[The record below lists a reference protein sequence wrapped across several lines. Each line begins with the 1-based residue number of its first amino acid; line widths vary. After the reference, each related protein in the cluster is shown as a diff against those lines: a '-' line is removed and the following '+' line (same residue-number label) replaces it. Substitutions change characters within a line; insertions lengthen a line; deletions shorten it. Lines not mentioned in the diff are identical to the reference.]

1 MGESLCL
8 NHPFAMAPSEYT
20 RSVLA
25 SFSDLRSARD
35 GNIVLDGRTLR
46 LGDAVAVSKYG
57 AKLFITSDRDT
68 LDRMEASVAL
78 LNERLATGRVVYG
91 VNSGFGGNADTR
103 THAHEDLQKA
113 LVQHHNTAVLL
124 PSDRG
129 LGSSF
134 ILDNLRQ
141 HSVPI
146 PIVKAAMLARCN
158 SLLRGHSAVRVEL
171 VQNLATMTNEEFI
184 PVVPLRG
191 SISASGDLTPLAY
204 IAGALEGNSDIY
216 IHCGAKHNNEIITA
230 DKALAQLGLE
240 PLCFQPKEALGLLNG
255 TAFSTGAASLVLY
268 EANQLVLLSQVATAM
283 STEALLGT
291 RQNYDPFIAD
301 VRPHP
306 GQREVASTIH
316 RFLSDSGL
324 TVDHA
329 HTTATNDLAQDRY
342 ALRTASQWIGPHVEN
357 MALALSQ
364 VLTELN
370 STTDNPLFD
379 APNST
384 IHHGGNF
391 QATSITTAMEKT
403 TSAMQSLGKLIF
415 SQCSELLNP
424 MLSKGLTP
432 NLCAD
437 DPSLSYALKG
447 VDINMAAYMSELGYL
462 NTPVSNFVQTA
473 DVNNQPVN
481 SLALIAARYAGDA
494 VEVFGLMLASHFYV
508 LCQAVDLRVLHV
520 RFESVAKRTFW
531 ERAAGKIFPYLSK
544 KDIEGLWTALMSHWN
559 RHSTLDLDA
568 RAKTAVDLATGT
580 LFALLSSSTSTI
592 GIETGDQGQEQDQ
605 DVTALIKQWQS
616 TTSFIL
622 TATYAQIRSAHFED
636 HTSITP
642 IYLCATSRRVY
653 EYVRNTLGVPLHRGL
668 EDHPTYGN
676 GEKTGKRTIGSHIST
691 IYAALREGGFMKVLE
706 ECWEEAQ

>member
-1 MGESLCL
+1 
-8 NHPFAMAPSEYT
+8 MAPSEYT

-25 SFSDLRSARD
+25 SFSDIQATKGGSGRANL
-35 GNIVLDGRTLR
+35 VLDGHSLK
-46 LGDAVAVSKYG
+46 LSDAVAVSQYG
-57 AKLFITSDRDT
+57 AKLSITSDRDT
-68 LDRMEASVAL
+68 RERMQASVAL

-129 LGSSF
+129 LDASS
-134 ILDNLRQ
+134 LVSNLRQ

-171 VQNLATMTNEEFI
+171 VQNLAAMLNADFT

-216 IHCGAKHNNEIITA
+216 IHCGASRNNEITTA
-230 DKALAQLGLE
+230 DKALEILGLE

-255 TAFSTGAASLVLY
+255 TAFSTGAASLVLF
-268 EANQLVLLSQVATAM
+268 EANLLVLLSQVATAM
-283 STEALLGT
+283 ATEALLGT

-306 GQREVASTIH
+306 GQREVARTIH
-316 RFLSDSGL
+316 RFLADSKL
-324 TVDHA
+324 TADHA
-329 HTTATNDLAQDRY
+329 HTTATNELAQDRY

-364 VLTELN
+364 VSTELN

-379 APNST
+379 AANAT

-403 TSAMQSLGKLIF
+403 TGAMQSLGKLIF
-415 SQCSELLNP
+415 SQCSELINP
-424 MLSKGLTP
+424 MLSKGLPP

-462 NTPVSNFVQTA
+462 NNPVSNFVQTA

-494 VEVFGLMLASHFYV
+494 VEILGLMLASHVYV
-508 LCQAVDLRVLHV
+508 LCQAVDLRVLFV
-520 RFESVAKRTFW
+520 EF
-531 ERAAGKIFPYLSK
+531 ERAAKSAFASHTRDLFPSLS
-544 KDIEGLWTALMSHWN
+544 EENVRELWTELMHHWN
-559 RHSTLDLDA
+559 RHSTLDLGA
-568 RAKTAVDLATGT
+568 RAATSVSLTTGL
-580 LFALLSSSTSTI
+580 LFSKLTTST
-592 GIETGDQGQEQDQ
+592 GQPDLPTHMQIW
-605 DVTALIKQWQS
+605 TTT
-616 TTSFIL
+616 TTSTL
-622 TATYAQIRSAHFED
+622 RDTYAQTRTAHLANNQSA
-636 HTSITP
+636 TP
-642 IYLCATSRRVY
+642 AYLCGSSRNVY
-653 EYVRNTLGVPLHRGL
+653 EYVRHTLGVPMHRGL
-668 EDHPTYGN
+668 EDHPTYG
-676 GEKTGKRTIGSHIST
+676 TGDKSGKKTIGSHIAT
-691 IYAALREGGFMKVLE
+691 IYTALREGGFVGVLR
-706 ECWEEAQ
+706 ECWDL

>member
-1 MGESLCL
+1 MGESAVCID
-8 NHPFAMAPSEYT
+8 HPFATAPSEYT

-25 SFSDLRSARD
+25 SFADLQSTKN
-35 GNIVLDGRTLR
+35 GNLVLDGYSLR

-57 AKLFITSDRDT
+57 AQISITSDREI

-129 LGSSF
+129 LDSSS
-134 ILDNLRQ
+134 IIGNLRQ
-141 HSVPI
+141 HSVPV

-171 VQNLATMTNEEFI
+171 VQNLATMINEDFT

-216 IHCGAKHNNEIITA
+216 IHCGAKRSHEIITA
-230 DKALAQLGLE
+230 DKALEILGLE

-255 TAFSTGAASLVLY
+255 TAFSTGAASLVLF

-306 GQREVASTIH
+306 GQREVAGTIH
-316 RFLSDSGL
+316 RFLSTSRL

-329 HTTATNDLAQDRY
+329 HTTATNELAQDRY

-364 VLTELN
+364 VAVELN

-379 APNST
+379 AVNST

-391 QATSITTAMEKT
+391 QATAITTAMEKT

-462 NTPVSNFVQTA
+462 NNPVSNFVQTA

-481 SLALIAARYAGDA
+481 SLALIAARYASDA
-494 VEVFGLMLASHFYV
+494 VEILGLMLASHVYV
-508 LCQAVDLRVLHV
+508 LCQAVDLRVLFV
-520 RFESVAKRTFW
+520 EFEKSA
-531 ERAAGKIFPYLSK
+531 RAAFEKNT
-544 KDIEGLWTALMSHWN
+544 KDRFLGLPESDVEAVWTELMYHWN
-559 RHSTLDLDA
+559 RHTTLDLDA
-568 RAKTAVDLATGT
+568 RASTAVSLATGSLFSKLANGSSAANDLPT
-580 LFALLSSSTSTI
+580 LVL
-592 GIETGDQGQEQDQ
+592 
-605 DVTALIKQWQS
+605 QWQS
-616 TTSFIL
+616 STTQTL
-622 TATYAQIRSAHFED
+622 TTTYDQTRSAHLANNQ
-636 HTSITP
+636 SATP
-642 IYLCATSRRVY
+642 GYLCGSSRKVY
-653 EYVRNTLGVPLHRGL
+653 EYVRSTLGVPMHRGL
-668 EDHPTYGN
+668 EDHPTYGP
-676 GEKTGKRTIGSHIST
+676 GDKSGKKTIGSHIST
-691 IYAALREGGFMKVLE
+691 IYVALREGRFMAVLE
-706 ECWEEAQ
+706 GCWEV

>member
-1 MGESLCL
+1 MGESSFCIDHLS
-8 NHPFAMAPSEYT
+8 AMAPSEYT
-20 RSVLA
+20 RSVLS
-25 SFSDLRSARD
+25 SFSDLHSSKD
-35 GNIVLDGRTLR
+35 GTLVLDGHTLK
-46 LGDAVAVSKYG
+46 LSDAVAVSKYG
-57 AKLFITSDRDT
+57 AKLSVTSDQDV
-68 LDRMEASVAL
+68 LSRMEASVAL
-78 LNERLATGRVVYG
+78 LDERLATGRVVYG

-129 LGSSF
+129 LDSSS
-134 ILDNLRQ
+134 IISNLRQ

-158 SLLRGHSAVRVEL
+158 SLLRGHSAVRMEL
-171 VQNLATMTNEEFI
+171 VQNLATMINDDFT

-216 IHCGAKHNNEIITA
+216 IHCGAKRNNEITTA
-230 DKALAQLGLE
+230 DKALEILGLE

-255 TAFSTGAASLVLY
+255 TAFSTGAASLVLF

-306 GQREVASTIH
+306 GQREVAGNIH
-316 RFLSDSGL
+316 RFLADSRL
-324 TVDHA
+324 THDHA
-329 HTTATNDLAQDRY
+329 HTTATNELAQDRY

-364 VLTELN
+364 VATELN

-379 APNST
+379 AANST

-415 SQCSELLNP
+415 SQCSELINP

-462 NTPVSNFVQTA
+462 NNPVSNFVQTA

-494 VEVFGLMLASHFYV
+494 VEILGLMLASHIYV
-508 LCQAVDLRVLHV
+508 LCQAVDLRVLFIE
-520 RFESVAKRTFW
+520 FETVAKKAFEKSTAELFPSL
-531 ERAAGKIFPYLSK
+531 AGQELE
-544 KDIEGLWTALMSHWN
+544 DLWTDLMSHWN
-559 RHSTLDLDA
+559 KHSTLDLDA
-568 RAKTAVDLATGT
+568 RA
-580 LFALLSSSTSTI
+580 STSVSLT
-592 GIETGDQGQEQDQ
+592 TGSLFSK
-605 DVTALIKQWQS
+605 VTIKQTTDTDIPSSVQQWTES
-616 TTSFIL
+616 TASTL
-622 TATYAQIRSAHFED
+622 TRTYAETRTAHVANNQSA
-636 HTSITP
+636 TP
-642 IYLCATSRRVY
+642 TYLCGSSRRVY
-653 EYVRNTLGVPLHRGL
+653 EYVRHTLNVPMHKGL
-668 EDHPTYGN
+668 EDHPTYG
-676 GEKTGKRTIGSHIST
+676 TGDKSGKKTIGSHIAT
-691 IYAALREGGFMKVLE
+691 VYAALREGGFMGVLE
-706 ECWEEAQ
+706 NCWEL

>member
-8 NHPFAMAPSEYT
+8 DHPFAMAPAEYT

-25 SFSDLRSARD
+25 AFSDLRAAKEGD
-35 GNIVLDGRTLR
+35 VVLDGRTLR
-46 LGDAVAVSKYG
+46 LSDAVAVSKHG
-57 AKLFITSDRDT
+57 AKLSVTSDRDI

-129 LGSSF
+129 LGSSSF

-141 HSVPI
+141 HSVPV

-158 SLLRGHSAVRVEL
+158 PLLRGHSAVRVEL
-171 VQNLATMTNEEFI
+171 VQNLATMLNEDYT

-216 IHCGAKHNNEIITA
+216 IHCGAARNNEIITA
-230 DKALAQLGLE
+230 DRALAQLGLE

-255 TAFSTGAASLVLY
+255 TAFSTGAASLVLH

-306 GQREVASTIH
+306 GQREVAGNIH
-316 RFLSDSGL
+316 RFLADSGL
-324 TVDHA
+324 TLDHA

-364 VLTELN
+364 VSTELN

-415 SQCSELLNP
+415 SQSSELLNP

-462 NTPVSNFVQTA
+462 NNPVSNFVQTA

-481 SLALIAARYAGDA
+481 SLALIAARYAADA
-494 VEVFGLMLASHFYV
+494 VEVFGLMLASHLYV

-520 RFESVAKRTFW
+520 RFESAAKRAFY
-531 ERAAGKIFPYLSK
+531 ERVAGKIFVSLSET
-544 KDIEGLWTALMSHWN
+544 DIGELWAELMSHWG
-559 RHSTLDLDA
+559 RHSTLDLAA
-568 RAKTAVDLATGT
+568 RAEMAVDLVTGT
-580 LFALLSSSTSTI
+580 LFSLLSSPTG
-592 GIETGDQGQEQDQ
+592 GIRDPYQDLA
-605 DVTALIKQWQS
+605 ALIKEWQAA
-616 TTSFIL
+616 TSDIL

-636 HTSITP
+636 HASITP
-642 IYLCATSRRVY
+642 MYLCASSRKVY
-653 EYVRNTLGVPLHRGL
+653 EYVRKTLGVPLHRGL
-668 EDHPTYGN
+668 EDHPTYGS
-676 GEKTGKRTIGSHIST
+676 GDKVGKRTIGSHIST
-691 IYAALREGGFMKVLE
+691 VYAALREGGFMGVLE
-706 ECWEEAQ
+706 ACWGEAQ